1 MLHNTAVINALR
13 AMRDYLTACHL
24 MDAAVE
30 APIFFYRNPDGTAC
44 ARQSTRSLLFEPKYK
59 VLRLACVPGWATFT
73 LRRFCPGGRTD
84 MRASHVPETEYGSLR
99 PRRTLCHAAS
109 CKTPRQCAVS
119 PVAAF
124 SICAGCAGEGVGA
137 ADSLSAPVVPRDTPL
152 YGHGGVSVS
161 RMRTGASLQ
170 LTPAAA
176 VTGRAA
182 MMVELPPAG
191 ARTSRGPCPLGC
203 FNRSAG

>member
-1 MLHNTAVINALR
+1 MFKPCLSRDLYDGSEHYVMLHNTPVINALR

-24 MDAAVE
+24 MDTAVE
-30 APIFFYRNPDGTAC
+30 APIFFYRNPDGTAY

-73 LRRFCPGGRTD
+73 L
-84 MRASHVPETEYGSLR
+84 GSLR